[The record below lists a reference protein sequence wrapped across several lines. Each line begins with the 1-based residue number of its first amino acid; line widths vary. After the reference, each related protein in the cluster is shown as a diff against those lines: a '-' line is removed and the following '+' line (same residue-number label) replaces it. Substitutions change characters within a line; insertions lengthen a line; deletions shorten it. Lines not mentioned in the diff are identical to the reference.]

1 MTINGHNVGAT
12 AVKYHLL
19 KCVINIPS
27 MLSCSATPWAFTR
40 IRLIPMKGKG
50 WGVSVPRGKQT
61 LRDRPICLMALS
73 PLSLCAGIRKQQSR
87 SNLSGIFLL
96 LWAYSLHPRKCLVQ
110 NNIDDSALTLCSIFC
125 PFSIFNSELCFFFTF
140 VYMCLSEGIHKQ
152 QSRSYFSAIFSC
164 LKVTISL
171 SAMHGQV
178 RQQSRYSQNSFI
190 LCLFHFYVKVYFLHK
205 CTTVHEQKIKLNQI
219 FKLFFTFYFCLAAA
233 HKNKKKQIYVSLYLT
248 YVSLLFHLNN
258 MCYIFSVWT

>member
-125 PFSIFNSELCFFFTF
+125 SFQYLI
-140 VYMCLSEGIHKQ
+140 LS
-152 QSRSYFSAIFSC
+152 
-164 LKVTISL
+164 
-171 SAMHGQV
+171 
-178 RQQSRYSQNSFI
+178 
-190 LCLFHFYVKVYFLHK
+190 
-205 CTTVHEQKIKLNQI
+205 
-219 FKLFFTFYFCLAAA
+219 
-233 HKNKKKQIYVSLYLT
+233 YVSFWLLCICFWEKEYINNKVDPTFLPFFP
-248 YVSLLFHLNN
+248 VLRLLFLCVQC
-258 MCYIFSVWT
+258 MDK